1 MWHTDDEEGDGESGS
16 EEGGCE
22 AGPGVEDWR
31 HLSAMDVDVVLGDG
45 VMWEGLWTLSGVSLE
60 VR

>member
-22 AGPGVEDWR
+22 AGPWVEDWR
-31 HLSAMDVDVVLGDG
+31 HLFFMDVDSVFGDS
-45 VMWEGLWTLSGVSLE
+45 VMWDEFGTLSGVSVE
-60 VR
+60 AR